1 MSQPD
6 LFSSEPRRAKQK
18 RAVPLSSRLTY
29 QAEQGRIAGR
39 ALEVR
44 EWLREW
50 GRTHDEPPTSAEL
63 ANKAPFLACD
73 AQTEGPNFDGV
84 LTVLLYTRRG
94 LSDLKAKGIAEHA
107 GTRSCQVSGKQ
118 ATTWR
123 LKTR

>member
-1 MSQPD
+1 MQPNFLD
-6 LFSSEPRRAKQK
+6 APAPRAKQK
-18 RAVPLSSRLTY
+18 RSVPLSSRLTY
-29 QAEQGRIAGR
+29 QAEHARLEGR

-50 GRTHDEPPTSAEL
+50 ERTHDEPPTSAEL
-63 ANKAPFLACD
+63 AKKAPFLACE